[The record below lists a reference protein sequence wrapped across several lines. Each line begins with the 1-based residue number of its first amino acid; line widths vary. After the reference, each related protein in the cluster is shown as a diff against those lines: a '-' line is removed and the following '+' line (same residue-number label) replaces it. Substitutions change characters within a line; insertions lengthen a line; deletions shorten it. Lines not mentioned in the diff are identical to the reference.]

1 MSSTFFKPL
10 PAYLA
15 KRYQG
20 WKATTFDENKGWYQR
35 LAEVGQHPRFM
46 VIACCDSRVNIN
58 AIFGADSGE
67 FFIHRN
73 IANLVPP
80 YKKDEEYHGTSAA
93 IEYAVTGLK
102 VSNIIV
108 LGHSNC
114 GGVQTI
120 LPHFSNPKNTDNNKT
135 IFVGRW
141 LEILRPGFER
151 IPKLQEIEKNIKN
164 LEKQTVVVSLENLLG
179 FPFVSEALKSGTLS
193 LHGLSYD
200 IKSGELF
207 FFDQETGNFNSV

>member
-114 GGVQTI
+114 GGVKTI

-193 LHGLSYD
+193 LHGLQYD

-207 FFDQETGNFNSV
+207 YFDQETGNFNSV